1 MRFSSFFRTVKELRS
16 FLMLWST
23 QALSRLGSS
32 MTGFALGIYLYQQTG
47 SALSVALT
55 SICSYTPY
63 VLMSI
68 FAGALTDRW
77 NKRVTMLVCD
87 ALAAASTI
95 VVLFLIQTNLLQ
107 PWHLYVINAISG
119 LMDTVQSPA
128 SDVAVT
134 LLTPKGFYQRASGL
148 RSLSGSLIGIISP
161 VLAAALMGLGGMGA
175 VIAVDLSTFMVAFL
189 SLLLLIR
196 IPEEKRQKKEKS
208 SILADSRAGLRFLR
222 QNPGLLALIA
232 YLAAINLVASV
243 NDAAR
248 TPLLLSREGGGQ
260 TVLGL
265 TGSITGIATLL
276 GSLLATLLP
285 APKNRVRAVHLALLF
300 SMSTENLFL
309 AFGREAG
316 VWCVGM
322 FLGWIAIPLMNANLD
337 YLMRANIPV
346 EMQGRVFACRNSL
359 QFFTIPLGM
368 FAGGALVD
376 NVFEPLMASQSAD
389 SPLVRLFGPGKG
401 SGAALLFALI
411 GVLGVSICLI
421 FGRVRALK
429 EMEG

>member
-1 MRFSSFFRTVKELRS
+1 MRFSSFLRTIKELRS
-16 FLMLWST
+16 FLLLWST

-87 ALAAASTI
+87 ALAATSTL
-95 VVLFLIQTNLLQ
+95 VVLLLIQAHLLQ

-175 VIAVDLSTFMVAFL
+175 VIAVDLSTFLAAFL
-189 SLLLLIR
+189 SLLFFIR
-196 IPEEKRQKKEKS
+196 IPEEKRPDQEKS

-248 TPLLLSREGGGQ
+248 APLLLSREGGGQ

-265 TGSITGIATLL
+265 TGSVTGIATLL
-276 GSLLATLLP
+276 GSLLATFLP
-285 APKNRVRAVHLALLF
+285 APKSRVRAVHLALLF

-309 AFGREAG
+309 AFGRGAG

-322 FLGWIAIPLMNANLD
+322 FLGWIVIPLMNANLD

-359 QFFTIPLGM
+359 QFFTIPLGL

-376 NVFEPLMASQSAD
+376 NVFEPLMAAQPATSL
-389 SPLVRLFGPGKG
+389 LVRLFGPGKG

-411 GVLGVSICLI
+411 GVLGVSICLL

-429 EMEG
+429 EMAE

>member
-1 MRFSSFFRTVKELRS
+1 MRFSSFFRTIKELRS

-87 ALAAASTI
+87 ALAAVSTI

-189 SLLLLIR
+189 SLLLFIR
-196 IPEEKRQKKEKS
+196 IPEEKRPKKEKS

-265 TGSITGIATLL
+265 TGSVTGVATLL

-359 QFFTIPLGM
+359 QFFTIPLGL

-376 NVFEPLMASQSAD
+376 NVFEPLMAAQPAA

-411 GVLGVSICLI
+411 GVLGVSICLL